1 MMSVV
6 MPTNLRMEIGLY
18 ECKEHAAASKI
29 LGAGLF
35 KKASSNI
42 SEPSTHFIVTSQV
55 QHFNYRSV

>member
-1 MMSVV
+1 
-6 MPTNLRMEIGLY
+6 MEIGLY
-18 ECKEHAAASKI
+18 ECKEHPAASKI
-29 LGAGLF
+29 LVAGLF